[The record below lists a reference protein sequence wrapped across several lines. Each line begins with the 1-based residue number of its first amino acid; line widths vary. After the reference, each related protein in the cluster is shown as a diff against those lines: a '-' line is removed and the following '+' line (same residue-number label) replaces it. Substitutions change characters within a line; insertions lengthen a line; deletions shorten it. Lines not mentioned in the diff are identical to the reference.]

1 MAMLVTER
9 DLAPVLHAART
20 WIDSC
25 LVRDGSLFAAGQSIW
40 VASGGE
46 SLQTA
51 FVERLDTGGDDFMT
65 KLERQLADAGAPAQQ
80 LAAEMMWALLLF
92 PSNIGEEVKRSHI
105 QRIWTWSGETLS
117 ASHPML
123 SDAVLVGV
131 GSAGTAYNNL
141 RWKEL
146 AYLIALV
153 RSLKAMPVDAR
164 CAVME
169 DYDRFVDWIDTV
181 PRDGDRQFRHMLRY
195 FAFPDRVERM
205 SSNRDRI
212 AVLEGFGVASAAQA
226 RRWTDRQLDEA
237 LQVLRQKEEARR
249 PGTIVDFYDD
259 NLRPLWRKAEADVE
273 DSAERASAKSASK
286 SAPAQA
292 VPKTTVVPL
301 QVREG
306 AGSPVNLILYGPPG
320 TGKTHWLRQKFAEYT
335 DLPSQVDP
343 ATWLNE
349 TLASFGWR
357 CVIAAVLADLGRP
370 ARVPEIRAHPWIHAK
385 AQQRGR
391 APAGVLATL
400 WGYLQEH
407 TPQTSETVNIAIR
420 RPPFVFDKHATAD
433 WQLLNGWQEQDDE
446 SAELWR
452 LLKAG
457 PQAATE
463 RVHRYKVVTFHPSFS
478 YEDFV
483 RGIRPVSTSDDGATQ
498 FRLVDGK
505 FKQICDEAHAN
516 PGKRYALF
524 IDEINRANIAK
535 VFGELIT
542 LIEPDKR
549 AVFDEQGRLV
559 AGLAVQLPG
568 GEDGEVAERPFGVPM
583 NLDIYGTMNTADRS
597 IALLDVALRRRFQ
610 FEERVPD
617 YSLLPA
623 NVEGVDLGRLL
634 RRINDRLEFLLD
646 RDHRIGHAYLMHAH
660 SLPAVRNAFSRQ
672 IIPLLQEYF
681 FDDFSRVALVLS
693 STSGQP
699 FLQEE
704 SLAFGKLFVGQ
715 RLDGVPTDRQRFV
728 IAPAS
733 SWTAESFRG
742 IYESAAGESPAG

>member
-1 MAMLVTER
+1 MAVIVSDR
-9 DLAPVLHAART
+9 DLAPLLQAARG

-25 LVRDGSLFAAGQSIW
+25 LVGDGSVLSDGRSLW
-40 VASGGE
+40 VAAGGE

-51 FVERLDTGGDDFMT
+51 FVERLDTGSDDFMT
-65 KLERQLADAGAPAQQ
+65 KLERQLGDAGARAQQ

-92 PSNIGEEVKRSHI
+92 PSNIGAGVKRSHV
-105 QRIWTWSGETLS
+105 QSIWSWSGETLP

-123 SDAVLVGV
+123 SDAVLIGV

-146 AYLIALV
+146 AYLIAIV
-153 RSLKAMPVDAR
+153 RSLKAMPVEAR
-164 CAVME
+164 RSIMA

-195 FAFPDRVERM
+195 FVFPDRVERM

-212 AVLEGFGVASAAQA
+212 AVLEGFDVAPRSKLS
-226 RRWTDRQLDEA
+226 RWTDRQLDEA
-237 LQVLRQKEEARR
+237 LLTLRKKEEARQ
-249 PGTIVDFYDD
+249 PGVVLDFYDD
-259 NLRPLWRKAEADVE
+259 AMKPRWRKPEIEVE
-273 DSAERASAKSASK
+273 DVAEPSSAKSVPA
-286 SAPAQA
+286 APVAQIETRK
-292 VPKTTVVPL
+292 PSPE
-301 QVREG
+301 QIRESG
-306 AGSPVNLILYGPPG
+306 GRPVNLILYGPPG
-320 TGKTHWLRQKFAEYT
+320 TGKTHWLRQKFAKYT

-349 TLASFGWR
+349 TLANFGWR

-370 ARVPEIRAHPWIHAK
+370 ARVPELRAHPWILAK

-391 APAGVLATL
+391 APKGILATL

-407 TPQTSETVNIAIR
+407 TPLSSGTVNNAIR
-420 RPPFVFDKHATAD
+420 RPPFVFDKHASGD

-446 SAELWR
+446 SVELWQ
-452 LLKAG
+452 LLRAG
-457 PQAATE
+457 PQAATGQ
-463 RVHRYKVVTFHPSFS
+463 VHRYKVVTFHPSFS

-483 RGIRPVSTSDDGATQ
+483 RGIRPISNADDGTTQ
-498 FRLVDGK
+498 FRTVDGK

-549 AVFDEQGRLV
+549 AVFDVQGRLIH
-559 AGLAVQLPG
+559 GLAVQLPG
-568 GEDGEVAERPFGVPM
+568 GDDGEVTERPFGVPM

-617 YSLLPA
+617 YTLLPA

-646 RDHRIGHAYLMHAH
+646 RDHRIGHAYLMHAQ
-660 SLPAVRNAFSRQ
+660 SLAAVRDAFARQ

-693 STSGQP
+693 TAAGQP

-704 SLAFGKLFVGQ
+704 SLSFGRLFAGQ
-715 RLDGVPTDRQRFV
+715 RLDGVPNERSRFV
-728 IAPAS
+728 IASPD

-742 IYESAAGESPAG
+742 IYEPASGESLLG